1 MIKKTRRK
9 TLPALSPKAPAEL
22 RPLFAAMAE
31 ILETGEGVRGDK
43 LDRKLTL
50 RDMLDGGLAKLKVP
64 GNPDAGLTLP
74 SGSQNM
80 AVPPRPIGF
89 AADGSFFGMIHLS
102 WEPPQE
108 QYNNHSI
115 TNIYRSEEDNFAT
128 AEIVGREP
136 GMFYSDKVRDDAT
149 SVEDPLNLPGYYYW
163 ISFVSESNVEGPP
176 NSPSGTF
183 AQPIPDAAYLLG
195 QLSGQLGESEL
206 SSSLQ
211 SRIDKIDGPKE
222 LDGSVAQKLSKEA
235 DARLQA
241 IADERNA
248 RIAAITESLGDAK
261 SYADAKVAQEQQA
274 RANGFEALAIQI
286 ESIEA
291 GLGGDYTVGMA
302 VEKQARIT
310 GDLALAT
317 KIETLTSYAEGVAA
331 DVLTE
336 QQARVSADEAIA
348 SDLTALYA
356 GSEALSAEITDEARA
371 RVSGD
376 KALSTV
382 QQVISAANLVGSAA
396 LKVSSQIFISEN
408 KAFATRVEQMGVSI
422 GDNSSAIQT
431 EQQTRAD
438 GLSAVAEDIATLQT
452 TIGKNTASIQSH
464 SQSINGLSAS
474 YTLKTDVNGYV
485 AGFGTYN
492 DGTTADFAVL
502 ADRFWIAQPGKPDS
516 AVKPFMV
523 VDGRTYIDSAFI
535 REASIQEGQLG
546 PITFGKIFD
555 SAGKPV
561 TTLAGKLRADML
573 DVDQLRVGDANIS
586 GILKSSEVNSRGKPR
601 WSLDKNGGMELNGAS
616 GSGGMEIRDLAI
628 KVFDE
633 AGRLRVQLGDLR
645 A

>member
-1 MIKKTRRK
+1 MIKKIRRK

-64 GNPDAGLTLP
+64 GNPDAGLALP

-128 AEIVGREP
+128 AEIIGRDP
-136 GMFYSDKVRDDAT
+136 GMFYSDIVRNDVTIVD
-149 SVEDPLNLPGYYYW
+149 DPLNLPGYYYW

-195 QLSGQLGESEL
+195 QLSGQLGESQLEQDL
-206 SSSLQ
+206 R
-211 SRIDKIDGPKE
+211 SRIDLIDAPASMA
-222 LDGSVAQKLSKEA
+222 GSVAARIEKESSERIA
-235 DARLQA
+235 GYEANAEEIRMLYVRSGQSNAAIQQTQTAIANEKDAR
-241 IADERNA
+241 AD
-248 RIAAITESLGDAK
+248 DV
-261 SYADAKVAQEQQA
+261 KV
-274 RANGFEALAIQI
+274 
-286 ESIEA
+286 
-291 GLGGDYTVGMA
+291 
-302 VEKQARIT
+302 
-310 GDLALAT
+310 
-317 KIETLTSYAEGVAA
+317 
-331 DVLTE
+331 
-336 QQARVSADEAIA
+336 
-348 SDLTALYA
+348 
-356 GSEALSAEITDEARA
+356 
-371 RVSGD
+371 
-376 KALSTV
+376 
-382 QQVISAANLVGSAA
+382 
-396 LKVSSQIFISEN
+396 
-408 KAFATRVEQMGVSI
+408 
-422 GDNSSAIQT
+422 
-431 EQQTRAD
+431 
-438 GLSAVAEDIATLQT
+438 LQT
-452 TIGKNTASIQSH
+452 AIGENRSSIKSH
-464 SQSINGLSAS
+464 SESINGLSAS

-485 AGFGTYN
+485 AGYGVYN
-492 DGTTADFAVL
+492 DGKVADFAVL
-502 ADRFWIAQPGKPDS
+502 ADRFWIAQPGKPAS
-516 AVKPFMV
+516 AIKPFMI

-535 REASIQEGQLG
+535 RDASIQEGKLG

-586 GILKSSEVNSRGKPR
+586 GILKSSKVNSRGKPR

-616 GSGGMEIRDLAI
+616 GNGGMEIRDSAI

-633 AGRLRVQLGDLR
+633 AGRLRVQLGDLL

>member
-1 MIKKTRRK
+1 MIKTAKRK

-22 RPLFAAMAE
+22 RPLFAAMME

-128 AEIVGREP
+128 AEIIGRDP
-136 GMFYSDKVRDDAT
+136 GMFYSDIVRNDVTIVD
-149 SVEDPLNLPGYYYW
+149 DPLNLPGYYYW

-195 QLSGQLGESEL
+195 QLSGQLGESQLEQDL
-206 SSSLQ
+206 R
-211 SRIDKIDGPKE
+211 SRIDLIDAPASMT
-222 LDGSVAQKLSKEA
+222 GSVAARIEKESLERIA
-235 DARLQA
+235 GYEANVEEIRTLYVRSGQSNAAIQQTQTAIANEKDAR
-241 IADERNA
+241 
-248 RIAAITESLGDAK
+248 
-261 SYADAKVAQEQQA
+261 
-274 RANGFEALAIQI
+274 
-286 ESIEA
+286 
-291 GLGGDYTVGMA
+291 
-302 VEKQARIT
+302 
-310 GDLALAT
+310 
-317 KIETLTSYAEGVAA
+317 
-331 DVLTE
+331 
-336 QQARVSADEAIA
+336 A
-348 SDLTALYA
+348 SD
-356 GSEALSAEITDEARA
+356 
-371 RVSGD
+371 V
-376 KALSTV
+376 
-382 QQVISAANLVGSAA
+382 
-396 LKVSSQIFISEN
+396 KV
-408 KAFATRVEQMGVSI
+408 
-422 GDNSSAIQT
+422 
-431 EQQTRAD
+431 
-438 GLSAVAEDIATLQT
+438 LQT
-452 TIGKNTASIQSH
+452 AIGENRSSIKSH
-464 SQSINGLSAS
+464 SESINGLSAS

-485 AGFGTYN
+485 AGYGVYN
-492 DGTTADFAVL
+492 DGKVADFAVL
-502 ADRFWIAQPGKPDS
+502 ADRFWIAQPGKPAS
-516 AVKPFMV
+516 AIKPFMI

-535 REASIQEGQLG
+535 RDASIQEGKLG

-586 GILKSSEVNSRGKPR
+586 GILKSSATGYDGRPR
-601 WSLDKNGGMELNGAS
+601 WMLDKNGGLELNGVE
-616 GSGGMEIRDLAI
+616 GGGRMEVRDNVI
-628 KVFDE
+628 KVFDA